1 MRPATSEIGASS
13 FETRFFEALLRMR
26 SELRIMP
33 TATDHPT
40 TSGVIA
46 DNIIGFGRALRA
58 AGLPV
63 GPGAIIDAMNALQI
77 VGVSSRDDVYAALE
91 SVFVKRREHAV
102 IFAQAFDIFFR
113 VAQDWDQLVDQVP
126 LPAPPLQAP
135 PPAASRRVQ
144 EALAQRDL
152 VEERDVY
159 AEEMQL
165 AVSDEELLQR
175 KDFAQMSAAEIEQ
188 AMRAVQRLVLPL
200 AERPSRRY
208 QPLPHGRKLDL
219 RRTLRGSLRTAGE
232 IVNLAR
238 LGRIEK
244 PVPIVALLDISG
256 SMNEYTR
263 LFLHFLH
270 AVTDARKRVSVFLF
284 GTRLT
289 NITRA
294 LRARDPDEAL
304 AACSEMVED
313 WSGGTRI
320 APSLHTFNR
329 LWGRRVLGQG
339 AIVLLITDGLERE
352 PDQRL
357 AFEMDRLHRSC
368 RRLIWLNPLLR
379 FTGFEARAQGI
390 KLMLPHV
397 DEFRPVHNLDSIDDL
412 IAALSEH
419 PFKGRVLERHAA

>member
-1 MRPATSEIGASS
+1 MSSTIGST
-13 FETRFFEALLRMR
+13 ETR
-26 SELRIMP
+26 
-33 TATDHPT
+33 
-40 TSGVIA
+40 GVIA

-77 VGVSSRDDVYAALE
+77 VGVSSRDDVYTALE
-91 SVFVKRREHAV
+91 SVFVKRREHAL

-113 VAQDWDQLVDQVP
+113 AVQDWDQLVDSMP
-126 LPAPPLQAP
+126 LPTPMQTP
-135 PPAASRRVQ
+135 PPPASRRVQ

-152 VEERDVY
+152 VEERDAY
-159 AEEMQL
+159 AQEMQL
-165 AVSDEELLQR
+165 AVSDEELLQK
-175 KDFAQMSAAEIEQ
+175 KDFAQMSAAEIEH
-188 AMRAVQRLVLPL
+188 ARRAIQRMALPL
-200 AERPSRRY
+200 AERPTRRY
-208 QPLPHGRKLDL
+208 QPLRHGRKLDL

-232 IVNLAR
+232 IVNLHH
-238 LGRIEK
+238 LGRIDK

-284 GTRLT
+284 SIRLT
-289 NITRA
+289 NISRA

-304 AACSEMVED
+304 ARCTEMVED

-320 APSLHTFNR
+320 AVSLRTFNR
-329 LWGRRVLGQG
+329 LWSRRVLGQG
-339 AIVLLITDGLERE
+339 AVVLLITDGLERE

-368 RRLIWLNPLLR
+368 RRLVWLNPLLR
-379 FTGFEARAQGI
+379 YSGFEARAQGI

-412 IAALSEH
+412 IAALSSA
-419 PFKGRVLERHAA
+419 PRKGRVLERHAA